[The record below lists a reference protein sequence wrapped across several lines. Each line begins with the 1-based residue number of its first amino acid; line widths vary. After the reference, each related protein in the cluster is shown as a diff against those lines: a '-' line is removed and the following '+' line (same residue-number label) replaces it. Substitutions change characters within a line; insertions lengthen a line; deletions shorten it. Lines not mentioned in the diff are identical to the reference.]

1 MGFKLYSDQFSDL
14 PILACDV
21 CGERILDI
29 WNDKATGSPGLD
41 GQTTD
46 VVIHHASHVVTGT
59 VTMALVDFIRLF
71 IIQSRPGNLG
81 SDGQH
86 DHVDVQYP
94 MGGRF
99 EA

>member
-1 MGFKLYSDQFSDL
+1 MGFKLYSVQFSDL